1 LARSPHR
8 TARRR
13 RPLAARIAALAALAA
28 FGCASAPEPKTTVL
42 AKVPER
48 IVILPMNVTTAL
60 PAELK
65 GESTAVWSSLEVYL
79 RAHGA
84 GLKTLAYPSAHALWL
99 ASIRD
104 AKADPKLKNPGFDD
118 AARLFVAKLKQHTDF
133 DALVIPSLYVQR
145 AVLSGTTARWDGAE
159 QTIDMVGRADVQ
171 IPSDAPIEGVV
182 PAASLH
188 AVVFDGEGARLHEG
202 RAGLAL
208 LMRARLA
215 HTGAPN
221 EAPTFTF
228 VARNDPFDHALL
240 VRGAAKA
247 LAPWVPALPAAT
259 LDELATHVVSGPPA
273 ATGESER
280 APEAPD
286 AP

>member
-13 RPLAARIAALAALAA
+13 RRLLALAALA
-28 FGCASAPEPKTTVL
+28 FGCAKAPPHETTVL

-48 IVILPMNVTTAL
+48 IVILPMNVTAPL

-65 GESTAVWSSLEVYL
+65 GESGATWSALEVYL

-84 GLKTLAYPSAHALWL
+84 GLKTLAYPSARGLWL

-104 AKADPKLKNPGFDD
+104 ARADPKKKDAGFDD

-145 AVLSGTTARWDGAE
+145 ATLSGTNARWDGAE
-159 QTIDMVGRADVQ
+159 QTLQMAERADVQ
-171 IPSDAPIEGVV
+171 IPADAAIEGVV

-188 AVVFDGEGARLHEG
+188 AVVFDGAGAKLHEG
-202 RAGLAL
+202 RAGIAL
-208 LMRARLA
+208 LVRGRLA
-215 HTGAPN
+215 RTGAPN
-221 EAPTFTF
+221 EAPSFSF
-228 VARNDPFDHALL
+228 IALKEPFDRVRL
-240 VRGAAKA
+240 VGAAANA
-247 LAPWVPALPAAT
+247 LAPWVPLLPAAT
-259 LDELATHVVSGPPA
+259 LDQLAARVVNEPA
-273 ATGESER
+273 PATGESEPP
-280 APEAPD
+280 AP
-286 AP
+286 